1 LLRKWVKEVQSAPN
15 GFTILMGDTTD
26 AFRTHARKH
35 LSGYTEDENSM
46 EAIDEWHKAEVR
58 DLAKELEPIK
68 GRIAGVILGNHYAQ
82 YMDGTNS
89 EQYLCQLLGLR
100 YLGPVG
106 FIRLDFRDKRQV
118 RHHLTIFAHH
128 HGGSQGGRTTGGD
141 VNALTRAE
149 SGFEADIYALS
160 HTHRRYAVRE
170 VLLGI
175 TSKGSPRPVERPKV
189 LIRTGAFLKGFGE
202 DTPSTTQRHAPSY
215 AEQKALRPTDLGWV
229 RCSIYVRHADHKGDM
244 THRTRRKL
252 GLSATA
258 PTKADI
264 NVAF

>member
-1 LLRKWVKEVQSAPN
+1 MRTTPN
-15 GFTILMGDTTD
+15 AFTILMGDTTD
-26 AFRTHARKH
+26 AFRTHARQH
-35 LSGYTEDENSM
+35 LKGYTVDENSL

-58 DLAKELEPIK
+58 DLAKELTPIK
-68 GRIAGVILGNHYAQ
+68 DRIAGVILGNHYAQ
-82 YMDGTNS
+82 YQDGTNS

-128 HGGSQGGRTTGGD
+128 HGGSQGGRTAGGD

-175 TSKGSPRPVERPKV
+175 TTKGDPRPIERPKV

-202 DTPSTTQRHAPSY
+202 DNPSPTQRHSPSY

-229 RCSIYVRHADHKGDM
+229 RCEIYARHADHAADM
-244 THRTRRKL
+244 PSRARRKA
-252 GLSATA
+252 GLPATA
-258 PTKADI
+258 PPKVDI
-264 NVAF
+264 QVTF